1 MYSAWAGFEH
11 IESKREKK
19 NIMKSH
25 VYLDALITLFRIK
38 GNQLQKPIDVLA
50 SDFFKGLNIDALRSI
65 LEKFTEVQQV
75 NRGEAR
81 RNENPED
88 LPDIKFVCTKELEKI
103 LLCNIIGV
111 SVHLAFNQRLRAS
124 VLCKTLKKSVGDLK
138 NYFKEVGLN
147 VEATKDNR
155 GEPDLQIS
163 IPKRERTKSE

>member
-1 MYSAWAGFEH
+1 MTSAYSRFEH

-19 NIMKSH
+19 NIMKAH

-75 NRGEAR
+75 NRAEAR

-111 SVHLAFNQRLRAS
+111 SVHLAFN
-124 VLCKTLKKSVGDLK
+124 
-138 NYFKEVGLN
+138 
-147 VEATKDNR
+147 
-155 GEPDLQIS
+155 
-163 IPKRERTKSE
+163 